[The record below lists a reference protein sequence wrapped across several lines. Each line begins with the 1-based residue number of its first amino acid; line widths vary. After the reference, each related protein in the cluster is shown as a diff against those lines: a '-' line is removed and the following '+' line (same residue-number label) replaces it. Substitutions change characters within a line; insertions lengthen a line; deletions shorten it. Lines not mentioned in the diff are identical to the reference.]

1 MSLKA
6 RLLRLEATESWEP
19 ETDALHRYFDIWERA
34 VKVDDAIA
42 WTVFFGCGLQRCI
55 AGAAS
60 WETPLP
66 DEKRQRF
73 EAWVERFETETG
85 LTLEAARAI
94 MCQNGTI
101 RQILDALRRRAQ
113 QVGRGV

>member
-6 RLLRLEATESWEP
+6 RLLRLEATEPWQP
-19 ETDALHRYFDIWERA
+19 ETDARQSYFDIWERA

-42 WTVFFGCGLQRCI
+42 WTVFIGCGLQRCI

-66 DEKRQRF
+66 DEERQRF
-73 EAWVERFETETG
+73 EAWVETFEAKTG
-85 LTLEAARAI
+85 LTLEAAREI
-94 MCQNGTI
+94 MDQNGTI